1 MRCLHPLVRLSSCI
15 LPICTVGLLNGG
27 SSVSHNA
34 AMSESSAQDPR
45 RRLRELL
52 SIPERDRTDAQWD
65 EIIEIEITLAPGNRE
80 SDRPGE
86 RSSDRRQGNGGT
98 GRRNEQRKTNP
109 RPSAQRQEPRPSQPK
124 TDSPSDM
131 AAEGRLG
138 DVRAPKRHTRR
149 PRRVNDNGGGNSASG
164 SGGGNSSG
172 SAGGQSG

>member
-109 RPSAQRQEPRPSQPK
+109 RPSQPK

-138 DVRAPKRHTRR
+138 EVRAPKRHTRR